1 MLGVELNES
10 SFGERHKGKYSRC
23 VAGNV
28 VIFGVLKRQGRGH
41 TIVVDNAKPETLL
54 SAIKKKIMPDNIV
67 IYR

>member
-1 MLGVELNES
+1 MLGAELDDS
-10 SFGERHKGKYSRC
+10 YFGERHKGKCSRC

-28 VIFGVLKRQGRGH
+28 VIFGILIRQGRGH